1 MMHTGQKLTFR
12 YFLIRY
18 FYPELMQFKMLWPN
32 YDGNVPNKSL
42 LYHNFKKSKIIPNN
56 LLTNKKIK
64 SFSFTKLYRYFRLNF
79 EVLNVGWWL
88 FHLFQK
94 AKNYESLFKCST
106 YSFSIWWDFCNMII
120 LRCFGFWVKK
130 SSSGKEN
137 FSHFNRYFWQK

>member
-1 MMHTGQKLTFR
+1 MMHTGQKFTFVQKVDFSNQKTLTQ
-12 YFLIRY
+12 FLMDTCLK
-18 FYPELMQFKMLWPN
+18 FHF
-32 YDGNVPNKSL
+32 
-42 LYHNFKKSKIIPNN
+42 YHNFKKSKIIPNN

-64 SFSFTKLYRYFRLNF
+64 SFSFTKLYRHFRLNF

-106 YSFSIWWDFCNMII
+106 YSYSIWWDFCSMII
-120 LRCFGFWVKK
+120 LRCFEFWVKK